1 MKRNYGLRWI
11 FFLAGLVILALGITM
26 TIKGQRLGI
35 SPWDVLHVGLF
46 QQLGL
51 TVGTWSII
59 MGSLILLVTCSLTK
73 KLPRIG
79 AILNMLLVGVFIDL
93 FNWLLPEPSSLAGV
107 IFIFVLGV
115 VVMGYGVGI
124 YVSAD
129 LGAGPRDT
137 VMMMVV
143 EKTGWGISRVR
154 RGIELVV
161 LAAGFGLGGP
171 VGVGTL
177 ITAFFVGSIVH
188 LSLPQSTILLQRLMD
203 RENKNHEQQL
213 ASKKAL

>member
-1 MKRNYGLRWI
+1 MKKRYALRWL
-11 FFLAGLVILALGITM
+11 FFSVGLVILALGISL

-59 MGSLILLVTCSLTK
+59 MGILIISTTVFITK
-73 KLPRIG
+73 KPPRIG
-79 AILNMLLVGVFIDL
+79 AILNMILVGLFIDI
-93 FNWLLPEPSSLAGV
+93 FNWMIPEPETWAGIIA
-107 IFIFVLGV
+107 IFLLGV

-124 YVSAD
+124 YVCAN

-137 VMMMVV
+137 VMMMIV
-143 EKTGWGISRVR
+143 EKTGWSISKVR

-171 VGVGTL
+171 VGIGTV
-177 ITAFFVGSIVH
+177 ITALFVGSIVH
-188 LSLPQSTILLQRLMD
+188 VSLPQSTLLLQKWMD
-203 RENKNHEQQL
+203 RIANTNEQHL
-213 ASKKAL
+213 ESKKA